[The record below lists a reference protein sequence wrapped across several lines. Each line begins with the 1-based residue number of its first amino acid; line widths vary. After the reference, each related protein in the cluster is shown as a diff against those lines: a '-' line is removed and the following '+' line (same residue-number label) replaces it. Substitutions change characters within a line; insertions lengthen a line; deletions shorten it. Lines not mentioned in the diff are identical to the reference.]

1 MSTLRQRGYGPLY
14 TSGFQPSHDKGIAR
28 ERLAADMD
36 SFDKAGGQIEVLGTT
51 PLRRKPAK
59 PDGASKTTAPTV
71 VIAKLPE
78 ASDTAESATSSLLPP
93 TP

>member
-59 PDGASKTTAPTV
+59 PDGASKTTVSTPV
-71 VIAKLPE
+71 VAKRPE
-78 ASDTAESATSSLLPP
+78 ASDAVESITPSLLPT